1 MYEAKRMPNQDI
13 GSDSP
18 VRMALESE
26 KSINIQKGIFARRIR
41 KQSQIDYQPLRET

>member
-1 MYEAKRMPNQDI
+1 MPNQDI

-18 VRMALESE
+18 VRMALESQHVD
-26 KSINIQKGIFARRIR
+26 INIQKGIFARRIR